1 MIRRGKAIPAA
12 AGARSG
18 RGWPADN
25 EDHIPMPPKR
35 IVTPFSLPIYA
46 FGLAAVLGAL
56 ALSHPACLADGS
68 IRPIDA
74 LFTATSAVCVTGLIV
89 VDTGTFFT
97 PLGQTVIMVLIQLG
111 GLGIMTYTSLAL
123 ILLRRRISMTDRLA
137 VGQSLLHDP
146 SFDLRRFIFL
156 VISGSL
162 VLEAVGCLA
171 LWALDPRGFHFFSA
185 AFHSISAFCNAGFAL
200 QSDSLTRWHNDVG
213 VNLVFMALIT
223 VGGLGFTVVNE
234 IVHKAA
240 DKARGKKIARFT
252 FHTRTVL
259 STSAMLVLVGTGAI
273 FLGELFGPAENG
285 VPMHERLLHALFQS
299 VTCRTAGFNTV
310 DVGMMSNVALVFMM
324 MLMYVGGSPGSAAG
338 GAKTTTFRAVVGF
351 VVSQMKGRPQTVV
364 GNRALDQETMN
375 KAITLTIVGGITV
388 ALATLVL
395 SITESHLGAE
405 GLHRGMFLELFFEVV
420 SAFGTVGLSTGV
432 TPKLTDTGRAIIIML
447 MFVGRLGPILFLTAL
462 QEWQTKPRYAWPE
475 EGLMIG

>member
-1 MIRRGKAIPAA
+1 MPA
-12 AGARSG
+12 
-18 RGWPADN
+18 
-25 EDHIPMPPKR
+25 KR

-46 FGLAAVLGAL
+46 FGLAVALGAL
-56 ALSHPACLADGS
+56 ALSHPACLTNGS

-74 LFTATSAVCVTGLIV
+74 VFTATSAVCVTGLIV
-89 VDTGTFFT
+89 VDTGSFFT

-123 ILLRRRISMTDRLA
+123 ILLRRRISLTDRMA

-146 SFDLRRFIFL
+146 SFDLRHFLFIVVTGAL
-156 VISGSL
+156 A
-162 VLEAVGCLA
+162 LEAMGCLA

-200 QSDSLTRWHNDVG
+200 QADSLMRWHNDVG
-213 VNLVFMALIT
+213 VNLVFMVLIT

-234 IVHKAA
+234 LVHKAA
-240 DKARGKKIARFT
+240 DRARGRKVKRIS

-259 STSAMLVLVGTGAI
+259 STSVLLVLVGAGAI
-273 FLGELFGPAENG
+273 FLGELFGPGKTG
-285 VPMHERLLHALFQS
+285 VPMHERMLHALFQS
-299 VTCRTAGFNTV
+299 VTCRTAGFNTL
-310 DVGMMSNVALVFMM
+310 DVSVMSNVALVFMM
-324 MLMYVGGSPGSAAG
+324 MLMYVGGSPGSSAG
-338 GAKTTTFRAVVGF
+338 GTKTTTFRAVAGF
-351 VVSQMKGRPQTVV
+351 VVSQLKGRSQTVV

-375 KAITLTIVGGITV
+375 KALTLTIVAGLTV

-395 SITESHLGAE
+395 SITEAHMGAE
-405 GLHRGMFLELFFEVV
+405 DLHRGTFLKLLFEVV